1 MSFKSHQW
9 HIFQANLDPVT
20 GSEQRGTRP
29 VLVVS
34 DEDFNQLMPVVTV
47 LPLTSRK
54 PGRQIYP
61 NEVLLPKGTAGLP
74 EDSIVMAHQIRTI
87 SKTRSSLLNPGICKP
102 EDKICLDWLLA
113 SILAVC
119 IQKILKI
126 TAPVINTRI

>member
-1 MSFKSHQW
+1 MSFKNHQW

-47 LPLTSRK
+47 LPLTSSK

-87 SKTRSSLLNPGICKP
+87 SKTRLKDLYGTIQNKP
-102 EDKICLDWLLA
+102 LRE
-113 SILAVC
+113 SIHL
-119 IQKILKI
+119 
-126 TAPVINTRI
+126 TRKFIDMAFA

>member
-1 MSFKSHQW
+1 MSFEKYQW

-34 DEDFNQLMPVVTV
+34 DDNYNQLMPIVTV

-61 NEVLLPKGTAGLP
+61 NEVILPKGTAGLTD
-74 EDSIVMAHQIRTI
+74 ESIIMSHQIRTI
-87 SKTRSSLLNPGICKP
+87 SKTR
-102 EDKICLDWLLA
+102 LA
-113 SILAVC
+113 SLYGK
-119 IQKILKI
+119 IQSESLKETVRQSLKI
-126 TAPVINTRI
+126 HLTLD

>member
-1 MSFKSHQW
+1 MSFKSYQW

-20 GSEQRGTRP
+20 GSELRGTRP
-29 VLVVS
+29 VLVIS

-54 PGRQIYP
+54 PGRQVYP

-87 SKTRSSLLNPGICKP
+87 SKTRLTDLYGAIQNKTLR
-102 EDKICLDWLLA
+102 E
-113 SILAVC
+113 SIRQA
-119 IQKILKI
+119 LKVHL
-126 TAPVINTRI
+126 TLE

>member
-9 HIFQANLDPVT
+9 HIFQANLDSVT

-54 PGRQIYP
+54 PGRQVYP

-87 SKTRSSLLNPGICKP
+87 SKTRLKDLYGAIQNKP
-102 EDKICLDWLLA
+102 LRESIRLA
-113 SILAVC
+113 
-119 IQKILKI
+119 LKVHL
-126 TAPVINTRI
+126 TLE